1 MEDTYTPRTTTQAA
15 RDCRHWQQIAR
26 SNPYSTA
33 TQERY
38 MASKNY
44 GAAITHLLYLIKS
57 TTVTE
62 AISGAADSVRQHG
75 KSVQF
80 AQGNLSSR
88 EQDAAAIEYNKA
100 VETLL
105 QAVEAD
111 SGTTVT
117 N

>member
-1 MEDTYTPRTTTQAA
+1 
-15 RDCRHWQQIAR
+15 
-26 SNPYSTA
+26 
-33 TQERY
+33 

>member
-1 MEDTYTPRTTTQAA
+1 MENTYTPRTTTQAA
-15 RDCRHWQQIAR
+15 RDCRHWQRLASR
-26 SNPYSTA
+26 NPYSTA

-44 GAAITHLLYLIKS
+44 GAAVRHLLYLVKS
-57 TTVTE
+57 TTATE
-62 AISGAADSVRQHG
+62 AIAGAADSVRQHG

-80 AQGNLSSR
+80 AQGNLSAKAFT
-88 EQDAAAIEYNKA
+88 AAATEYNKA